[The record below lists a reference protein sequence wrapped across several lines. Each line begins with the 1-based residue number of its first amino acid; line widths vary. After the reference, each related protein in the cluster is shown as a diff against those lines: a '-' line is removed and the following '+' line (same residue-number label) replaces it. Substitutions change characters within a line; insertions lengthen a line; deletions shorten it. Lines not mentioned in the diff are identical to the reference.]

1 MNPLL
6 VSLHELKR
14 EFRHALKGES
24 RYRCILGG
32 YEDSLNK
39 LVLEDIFAVSD
50 LAAVAKAARLKSDFV
65 IRSIRPADSFISIKL
80 LVAYPCRLARLI
92 FADVKRRNREFNDMS
107 AVLLL
112 QSRQAMV
119 KHIDG
124 KASVITWP
132 RPADAAVFSAIPD
145 DNAQAAC
152 FQGNVVDG
160 NVHAFPFDYTARKTS
175 ASLISTQPGDAI
187 TIFPKRKSRMQIDT
201 VMISVECAEC
211 DEIMIFEIDSADA
224 DKPLVAITETA
235 AEKKCW
241 SIDRGTCAECT
252 ARYEAEHRRQLEA
265 DYQRS
270 R

>member
-24 RYRCILGG
+24 RYRCILSG

-65 IRSIRPADSFISIKL
+65 IRSIRHADSFISIKL
-80 LVAYPCRLARLI
+80 LVAYPCRLASLI
-92 FADVKRRNREFNDMS
+92 FADVKRRDREFNDMS

-160 NVHAFPFDYTARKTS
+160 NVHDFPFDYTARKTS

-187 TIFPKRKSRMQIDT
+187 TIFPKRKSGIQIDS
-201 VMISVECAEC
+201 VMISVECAGC
-211 DEIMIFEIDSADA
+211 DEIIIFEPEVDDA
-224 DKPLVAITETA
+224 DKSLRSITETA
-235 AEKKCW
+235 AEKAGW
-241 SIDRGTCAECT
+241 SIDRGTCGECT